1 MELDRIIGNTI
12 LSNSGLA
19 INSHTGD
26 VAYAAGC
33 VIVIYNP
40 KLNKQ
45 VKFLMGK
52 KNKAIGSLCFS
63 PNGKYLAAGEVNP
76 DRSILKRIFQR
87 LIIQLYR
94 LAINLR
100 FWSSNWPRNKFSLN

>member
-1 MELDRIIGNTI
+1 MDLDRIIGNTI

-40 KLNKQ
+40 KQNKQ

-76 DRSILKRIFQR
+76 PKPLKRMT
-87 LIIQLYR
+87 
-94 LAINLR
+94 
-100 FWSSNWPRNKFSLN
+100 